1 MFRRSMIALALAA
14 LLAPM
19 AHAETVDEIV
29 AKNIQARGGMDKI
42 KAVSSMKVSGKL
54 VMAGGAMEIPFTR
67 MSKRP
72 DDMRMD
78 FTFQGISGTQA
89 FDGKTAWQVMPF
101 QSGKKDPE
109 QSNAEQTKLI
119 EEQADFDGPLVDWK
133 TKGHQLELVGT
144 ESVDGADAWKLKLTR
159 KNGNVDYMYL
169 DKETGL
175 EVKTE
180 SKRTINGTEVESESK
195 MSDYKEVEGL
205 TMPFTISSGVKG
217 GPEQQQQKVVMD
229 KVEMNVSVA
238 DSSFV
243 MPPVAAKPDSTA
255 APAAD
260 KSAAKTTDSKT
271 ATKTSAKKK

>member
-1 MFRRSMIALALAA
+1 MFRRSLIALVLAA
-14 LLAPM
+14 LMAPVV
-19 AHAETVDEIV
+19 HAETVDEIV
-29 AKNIQARGGMDKI
+29 AKNVKARGGLDKL
-42 KAVSSMKVSGKL
+42 KGVSSMKVTGKL

-67 MSKRP
+67 VSKRP

-89 FDGKTAWQVMPF
+89 FDGKTAWQIMPF
-101 QSGKKDPE
+101 QTGKKDPE

-133 TKGHQLELVGT
+133 AKGHQLELVGT

-159 KNGNVDYMYL
+159 KNGNIDYMYL

-180 SKRTINGTEVESESK
+180 SKRTINGTEVESEAK

-205 TMPFTISSGVKG
+205 TIPFTISSGVKG

-229 KVEMNVSVA
+229 KIELNVPVA

-243 MPPVAAKPDSTA
+243 MPPVAAKPDSSA

-260 KSAAKTTDSKT
+260 KSADKAADTKA
-271 ATKTSAKKK
+271 ATKTGTKKK

>member
-1 MFRRSMIALALAA
+1 MFLRSLIVLVLAA
-14 LLAPM
+14 LMAPL

-29 AKNIQARGGMDKI
+29 AKNVKARGGLDKL
-42 KAVSSMKVSGKL
+42 KGVSSMKVTGKL

-67 MSKRP
+67 VSKRP

-89 FDGKTAWQVMPF
+89 FDGKTAWQIMPF
-101 QSGKKDPE
+101 QTGKKDPE

-119 EEQADFDGPLVDWK
+119 EEQADFDGPLEDWK

-180 SKRTINGTEVESESK
+180 SKRTINGTEVESEAK
-195 MSDYKEVEGL
+195 MSDYKEVDGI
-205 TMPFTISSGVKG
+205 TIPFTISSGVKG

-229 KVEMNVSVA
+229 KIELNVPVA

-243 MPPVAAKPDSTA
+243 MPPVVAKPDSSAT
-255 APAAD
+255 PAAD
-260 KSAAKTTDSKT
+260 KSADKT
-271 ATKTSAKKK
+271 ADAKSATTTKKK